1 MTTSDRRKLYA
12 EYEKQLTPFSTSLV
26 AEFIRSA
33 DAIGDLLSDEEL
45 KEWAEDGLDLARQ
58 SWRSWEAAGEYIRV
72 APQML
77 PMLGWDGFRRWGK
90 HGRDLAELSSALA
103 ASYFRAS
110 PATLP
115 SITFVRLG
123 DWVNLGRLLYKGTWR
138 SASLAV
144 QFFDGSPAFFSQM
157 TLEEARVLVRFVDAL
172 CDRSYD
178 LASHCLSIA
187 PHVLQPLGGE
197 DRAAFLQFAEALAS
211 TGWADARSYLE
222 KGPALLAHVHSPQ
235 RVRFLALSRELARR
249 EGRQAFAFFAEA
261 ARALSQIDSESHGL
275 LLSLSEELVDRSPV
289 SAMEFLKTAATVL
302 ERIPLD
308 EIALWHT
315 EGSNLLEQ
323 SLEGGEAYFRLES
336 SKGEEML
343 ESLSSRVDLSRV
355 SDILHMYCKALTG
368 YEVAVHS
375 AETLA
380 EKGLGWVETEAPSTE
395 GTAIFLPPWVEEFRD
410 KDGNFH
416 VYKVYSTHQAG
427 HLEFGTFDF
436 EFERAGRVFENRRA
450 AMEAQASGAG
460 DQAPS
465 EGQASG
471 ARHHGESLA
480 LGNDGE
486 IGSGSTADGDPNA
499 SPLRGGAASEPDL
512 DVQSAEGPPGRVPLT
527 DMERFF
533 DLFPDRRLASDL
545 FAIVEDARIDVLISK
560 EYAGIRR
567 VYAGRQQWE
576 LDRRPAAEQMPLR
589 QAFVENLVRT
599 SLDGLD
605 RIVWPSSLLPLMQEA
620 VGVVETLRQP
630 QALVEDAAEAT
641 LRLYQ
646 LAQQIPNLT
655 PEMMDDWE
663 DLDEDALQTLPMTG
677 DASGESMDVQL
688 PQGESVPYESP
699 QPVDFRGDFKPETVQ
714 LLMKLRQERGEK
726 GPVSPLSTEQ
736 LKQMLEKSVE
746 ITLSDMAEADLTQ
759 SSELFLTNLLK
770 ELNAQEQER
779 LQKQPVPLKDGQP
792 VTGFSTADDEHELA
806 IEPKY
811 YFYDEWDFRAGDY
824 RPRWCRIVEYA
835 VGEGNAQYFD
845 QTLTKHSALV
855 HQTRRQFELLRPEMF
870 RKIKRLLDGEEI
882 DFDAVTDYAVERKSG
897 HTPTDKVYWRRN
909 KIERDVSVA
918 FLLDMSASTD
928 EEIAKHE
935 RRYAQDEFDD
945 DPRRYFSWWMARR
958 AQELLTPPKRII
970 DLEKESIV
978 LLIKALE
985 TIGDT
990 YGIYGFSGYGRENVE
1005 FYVVKDIEETFGEHV
1020 KRRIDKIAPVRSTRM
1035 GPAIRHATW
1044 KLDQRD
1050 SKVRILFLVS
1060 DGRPQDHGYGRD
1072 RTEKEYAIHDT
1083 HMALLESKRK
1093 GITPFCM
1100 TVDRYGHDYLKQM
1113 CADIGYAVVPDIES
1127 MPSRITTLYR
1137 ELTA

>member
-1 MTTSDRRKLYA
+1 MR
-12 EYEKQLTPFSTSLV
+12 
-26 AEFIRSA
+26 
-33 DAIGDLLSDEEL
+33 DE
-45 KEWAEDGLDLARQ
+45 
-58 SWRSWEAAGEYIRV
+58 
-72 APQML
+72 
-77 PMLGWDGFRRWGK
+77 
-90 HGRDLAELSSALA
+90 
-103 ASYFRAS
+103 
-110 PATLP
+110 
-115 SITFVRLG
+115 
-123 DWVNLGRLLYKGTWR
+123 
-138 SASLAV
+138 
-144 QFFDGSPAFFSQM
+144 
-157 TLEEARVLVRFVDAL
+157 
-172 CDRSYD
+172 
-178 LASHCLSIA
+178 
-187 PHVLQPLGGE
+187 
-197 DRAAFLQFAEALAS
+197 
-211 TGWADARSYLE
+211 
-222 KGPALLAHVHSPQ
+222 
-235 RVRFLALSRELARR
+235 
-249 EGRQAFAFFAEA
+249 
-261 ARALSQIDSESHGL
+261 
-275 LLSLSEELVDRSPV
+275 
-289 SAMEFLKTAATVL
+289 TAAADGASRSVGAA
-302 ERIPLD
+302 PL
-308 EIALWHT
+308 
-315 EGSNLLEQ
+315 
-323 SLEGGEAYFRLES
+323 R
-336 SKGEEML
+336 
-343 ESLSSRVDLSRV
+343 
-355 SDILHMYCKALTG
+355 
-368 YEVAVHS
+368 
-375 AETLA
+375 
-380 EKGLGWVETEAPSTE
+380 P
-395 GTAIFLPPWVEEFRD
+395 
-410 KDGNFH
+410 
-416 VYKVYSTHQAG
+416 
-427 HLEFGTFDF
+427 
-436 EFERAGRVFENRRA
+436 
-450 AMEAQASGAG
+450 
-460 DQAPS
+460 
-465 EGQASG
+465 
-471 ARHHGESLA
+471 HGEPRP
-480 LGNDGE
+480 E
-486 IGSGSTADGDPNA
+486 IE
-499 SPLRGGAASEPDL
+499 EPDL
-512 DVQSAEGPPGRVPLT
+512 DVLESVAPEARVPIT

-533 DLFPDRRLASDL
+533 DLFADRKLASDL
-545 FAIVEDARIDVLISK
+545 FAIAEDARIDVLICK

-567 VYAGRQQWE
+567 AYATRQGVE
-576 LDRRPAAEQMPLR
+576 LEKRPAVEQMPLR
-589 QAFVENLVRT
+589 QAFVENLVRA

-605 RIVWPSSLLPLMQEA
+605 RIVWPSSLSPLLGEA
-620 VGVVETLRQP
+620 VGVIETLRQP

-641 LRLYQ
+641 LRLYE
-646 LAQQIPNLT
+646 LAQQIPNVA

-663 DLDEDALQTLPMTG
+663 EIDEESLQTIPMSG
-677 DASGESMDVQL
+677 DSAGESMDLQM
-688 PQGESVPYESP
+688 PQGEAMPYESP
-699 QPVDFRGDFKPETVQ
+699 PPVDFRGDFKPETVQ

-726 GPVSPLSTEQ
+726 GPVSPLSPEQ

-770 ELNAQEQER
+770 ELNAQEQEK
-779 LQKQPVPLKDGQP
+779 LQKQPMPLKDGQP
-792 VTGFSTADDEHELA
+792 VTGFSTADDERELA

-835 VGEGNAQYFD
+835 VGEGNSQYFD
-845 QTLTKHSALV
+845 QTLTKHAALV
-855 HQTRRQFELLRPEMF
+855 GQTRRQFELLRPEMF

-882 DFDAVTDYAVERKSG
+882 DFDAVTDYAVERRSG

>member
-1 MTTSDRRKLYA
+1 MSTSERRRKLYA
-12 EYEKQLTPFSTSLV
+12 EYDKQLTPFSTSLV
-26 AEFIRSA
+26 AEFVRSA
-33 DAIGDLLSDEEL
+33 DAIADLLSDEEL
-45 KEWAEDGLDLARQ
+45 EAWAEDGLELARQ
-58 SWRSWEAAGEYIRV
+58 SWRSWEAAGEYFRV

-77 PMLGWDGFRRWGK
+77 PMLGWDGFRRWAK

-144 QFFDGSPAFFSQM
+144 QFFDGSPTFFSRM

-187 PHVLQPLGGE
+187 PHVLEPLGGE
-197 DRAAFLQFAEALAS
+197 DRGAFLQFAEALAS

-222 KGPALLAHVHSPQ
+222 KGPSLLAHVHSPQ

-249 EGRQAFAFFAEA
+249 EGRQAFSFFAEA
-261 ARALSQIDSESHGL
+261 ARALAQVDPESHGL
-275 LLSLSEELVDRSPV
+275 LLSLAEELVDRSPL
-289 SAMEFLKTAATVL
+289 SAMEFLKTAPKVL
-302 ERIPLD
+302 ERILLD
-308 EIALWHT
+308 EIALWHK
-315 EGSNLLEQ
+315 EGSNLLDQ
-323 SLEGGEAYFRLES
+323 SIEGGEAYFRLES
-336 SKGEEML
+336 SRGEEVL

-355 SDILHMYCKALTG
+355 SDILRMYCKALTG

-375 AETLA
+375 GEALA
-380 EKGLGWVETEAPSTE
+380 EKGIGWVETDMPSTE

-410 KDGNFH
+410 KNANFY

-436 EFERAGRVFENRRA
+436 EFEREGTIFENQRAEMERDAVGAQHRPDGDGRRQTEEGATTAGEATTHGA
-450 AMEAQASGAG
+450 APLRPDAEQ
-460 DQAPS
+460 PS
-465 EGQASG
+465 ETG
-471 ARHHGESLA
+471 
-480 LGNDGE
+480 
-486 IGSGSTADGDPNA
+486 
-499 SPLRGGAASEPDL
+499 EPDL
-512 DVQSAEGPPGRVPLT
+512 DVLEGAEMPPPRMPLT

-533 DLFPDRRLASDL
+533 DVFRDRKLASDL

-567 VYAGRQQWE
+567 AYGERQQWE
-576 LDRRPAAEQMPLR
+576 LERRPAPEQMPLR

-620 VGVVETLRQP
+620 VGVIETLRQP

-641 LRLYQ
+641 VRLYE
-646 LAQQIPNLT
+646 LAQKIPNLT
-655 PEMMDDWE
+655 PETMDDWQ
-663 DLDEDALQTLPMTG
+663 DLDEDALQTLPMSG
-677 DASGESMDVQL
+677 DSLGESMDLQM
-688 PQGESVPYESP
+688 PQGEAMEYESP

-726 GPVSPLSTEQ
+726 GPVSPLSPEQ

-770 ELNAQEQER
+770 ELNAQEQEK

-792 VTGFSTADDEHELA
+792 VTGLSTADDEHELPV
-806 IEPKY
+806 EPKFF
-811 YFYDEWDFRAGDY
+811 FYDEWDFRAGDY

-845 QTLTKHSALV
+845 QTLTKHAALV
-855 HQTRRQFELLRPEMF
+855 GQTRRQFELLRPEMF

-882 DFDAVTDYAVERKSG
+882 DFDAVTDYAVERKTG
-897 HTPTDKVYWRRN
+897 HTPTDKIYWRRN

-935 RRYAQDEFDD
+935 RRYAQDDFDD

-1005 FYVVKDIEETFGEHV
+1005 FYVVKDIEETFGDHV
-1020 KRRIDKIAPVRSTRM
+1020 KKRIDKIAPVRSTRM

-1127 MPSRITTLYR
+1127 LPSRITTLYR